1 MITTSAPLSLL
12 SLLGGGTEVLR
23 VVLALLPISLFL
35 ASLVWLDSYKL
46 VRLRSVLRMIA
57 AGGLAAA
64 ASWMINGAVGG
75 TEIDPLLVRRWV
87 APLVEEILKGIPL
100 LYLLKSKRIGFLVD
114 GVIAGYALGTGF
126 ALVENVYYLWALPDS
141 SLLLWLVRGVGTA
154 VMHGATTAMLAIFTL
169 ALQQRK
175 DSESLLL
182 AAPGFVAAVA
192 LHSAFNH
199 FVISPLLSAVL
210 MMLAVPPLLVLVF
223 AQSERYLQSWLGTG
237 FDLDSELIRLM
248 HSGDFQES
256 KPGRYIA
263 TLRGR
268 FSGAVLADMLCY
280 LKLQAELSLQA
291 KGVLMMRESGFDVNP
306 DPSALEKVQEL
317 GFLEKSIGRTGLLA
331 LRPILHTTPHDR
343 WQIRMLTE

>member
-1 MITTSAPLSLL
+1 MTATNAASPLI
-12 SLLGGGTEVLR
+12 SLLGGGVDVLR
-23 VVLALLPISLFL
+23 VVLALFPVSLFL

-57 AGGLAAA
+57 AGGVAAA
-64 ASWMINGAVGG
+64 ASWMINAAVGG
-75 TEIDPLLVRRWV
+75 GAIDPLVVRRWI
-87 APLVEEILKGIPL
+87 APLVEEVLKAAPL
-100 LYLLKSKRIGFLVD
+100 LYLLKTKRIGFLVD
-114 GVIAGYALGTGF
+114 GVIFGYALGTGF
-126 ALVENVYYLWALPDS
+126 ALVENVYYLWALPDA

-169 ALQQRK
+169 ALQRRK

-182 AAPGFVAAVA
+182 AIPGFLAAVA

-210 MMLAVPPLLVLVF
+210 MMLVVPPLLVLVF

-237 FDLDSELIRLM
+237 FDLDSDLIRLM

-263 TLRGR
+263 TLRDR

-291 KGVLMMRESGFDVNP
+291 KGLLMMRESGFDVET
-306 DPSALEKVQEL
+306 DPAAVAKIEEL
-317 GFLEKSIGRTGLLA
+317 VFLEKSIGRTGLLA